1 MNPKL
6 TQLYFISLFAI
17 LISCTKTEIIPPLEV
32 QKQLLSGTGSYQN
45 TQHTW
50 QLDSTKIDGA
60 SITLT
65 PSQKS
70 YKKTFRFDGG
80 YSDSDNN
87 MGIWEIATLNKLKQT
102 VIYQLTGKQDSIVF
116 DIISINAAQLNL
128 SLKTS
133 NGKTVFYHLKIVN

>member
-6 TQLYFISLFAI
+6 TQLYFISLIAI
-17 LISCTKTEIIPPLEV
+17 LISCTKTEIIPPLDL
-32 QKQLLSGTGSYQN
+32 QKQLLAGTGGYQN

-50 QLDSTKIDGA
+50 QLDSTIIDGA

-70 YKKTFRFDGG
+70 YKKTFTFDGG
-80 YSDSDNN
+80 YSDSDNY
-87 MGIWEIATLNKLKQT
+87 MGKWEITSLNKLKQT
-102 VIYQLTGKQDSIVF
+102 VIYQLNGKQDSTVF
-116 DIISINAAQLNL
+116 DIISINVAQLNL

-133 NGKTVFYHLKIVN
+133 SGKTVFYHFKIAN

>member
-6 TQLYFISLFAI
+6 FQLYFISLI
-17 LISCTKTEIIPPLEV
+17 LILVSCTKTEIIPPIEL
-32 QKQLLSGTGSYQN
+32 QKQLLAGTGSYQN

-80 YSDSDNN
+80 YSDSDNFI
-87 MGIWEIATLNKLKQT
+87 GKWEIATLNKLKQT

-116 DIISINAAQLNL
+116 DIISINTAQLNL